1 MKSDVS
7 HTIFILERIYMNTK
21 EVKSVLILL
30 LTAAIWG
37 FAFVAQR
44 VGMQHVGAFTFNGVR
59 FALGSLSL
67 LPVIYF
73 FGRKSK
79 AENIDKPKFDNFE
92 EANIKTTIK
101 SGILAGSVLFI
112 AASLQQVGLIY
123 TTAGKAGFITS
134 LYIVLVPILGIFLKQ
149 KTHFITWIGALTS
162 VIGLYLLSINESLS
176 IEFGDLLEII
186 GAFFWAAHIQL
197 IDRFVKNVDAIK
209 LSCVQF
215 AACSVLS
222 FIVALIF
229 EDISLVGLIDAL
241 VPILYGGIMSA
252 GVAYTLQ
259 AIGQKYAKPSHAAI
273 ALSMESVFAAIGG
286 ALILKERL
294 PAKGYVGCVLMLLG
308 MLIAQSE
315 NFKKNK
321 VES

>member
-1 MKSDVS
+1 MK
-7 HTIFILERIYMNTK
+7 NK

-59 FALGSLSL
+59 FALGSISL

-73 FGRKSK
+73 FSKKST
-79 AENIDKPKFDNFE
+79 ENIENTE
-92 EANIKTTIK
+92 EADLKTTVK
-101 SGILAGSVLFI
+101 SGILLGSVLFI

-123 TTAGKAGFITS
+123 TTAAKAGFITS

-149 KTHFITWIGALTS
+149 KTNAATWLGALTA
-162 VIGLYLLSINESLS
+162 VIGLYFLSINEGFT
-176 IEFGDLLEII
+176 IEFGDFLEII

-197 IDRFVKNVDAIK
+197 IDKFVKNINVIK
-209 LSCVQF
+209 LSSVQF
-215 AACSVLS
+215 ATCSVLS
-222 FIVALIF
+222 LIVAFIT
-229 EDISLVGLIDAL
+229 EDVNLSGLTSAI
-241 VPILYGGIMSA
+241 VPLLYGGVMSA

-259 AIGQKYAKPSHAAI
+259 AVGQKYAKPSHAAI

-286 ALILKERL
+286 LLMLNELL
-294 PAKGYVGCVLMLLG
+294 PVRGYLGCALMLLG

-315 NFKKNK
+315 NFKKDK
-321 VES
+321 SLV

>member
-1 MKSDVS
+1 MK
-7 HTIFILERIYMNTK
+7 TR

-73 FGRKSK
+73 FNRKSNNK
-79 AENIDKPKFDNFE
+79 NANHNESEFK
-92 EANIKTTIK
+92 EADLKTTVK
-101 SGILAGSVLFI
+101 SGLLAGSVLFI

-149 KTHFITWIGALTS
+149 KTHFTTWIGALTA
-162 VIGLYLLSINESLS
+162 VIGLYLLSINESLQ
-176 IEFGDLLEII
+176 IEFGDFLEII

-209 LSCVQF
+209 LSSIQF
-215 AACSVLS
+215 ATCSVLS
-222 FIVALIF
+222 FIVAIIF
-229 EDISLVGLIDAL
+229 EDISLSGLSNAL
-241 VPILYGGIMSA
+241 IPILYGGIMSA

-259 AIGQKYAKPSHAAI
+259 AIGQKSAKPSHAAI

-286 ALILKERL
+286 ALLLKEIL
-294 PAKGYVGCVLMLLG
+294 PTKGYLGCGLMLLG
-308 MLIAQSE
+308 MLIAQAE

-321 VES
+321 IV

>member
-1 MKSDVS
+1 MKS
-7 HTIFILERIYMNTK
+7 K
-21 EVKSVLILL
+21 EGKSVLILL

-73 FGRKSK
+73 FNKQSK
-79 AENIDKPKFDNFE
+79 TKNETNTNENEVNVIKEVKEKNEFK
-92 EANIKTTIK
+92 EANLKTTVK
-101 SGILAGSVLFI
+101 SGMLAGSVLFI

-149 KTHFITWIGALTS
+149 KTHYTTWIGALTA
-162 VIGLYLLSINESLS
+162 VVGLYLLSINESLT
-176 IEFGDLLEII
+176 IEFGDFLEII

-197 IDRFVKNVDAIK
+197 IDRFVKNVDALK
-209 LSCVQF
+209 LSSIQF
-215 AACSVLS
+215 ATCAVLS
-222 FIVALIF
+222 LIVAFIF
-229 EDISLVGLIDAL
+229 EDVNFSGLSSAL

-259 AIGQKYAKPSHAAI
+259 AIGQKFAKPSHAAI
-273 ALSMESVFAAIGG
+273 ALSMEAVFAAIGG
-286 ALILKERL
+286 AWLLHERL
-294 PAKGYVGCVLMLLG
+294 PARGYVGSGLMLLG

-315 NFKKNK
+315 NLKKSGDISKNS
-321 VES
+321 V

>member
-1 MKSDVS
+1 MK
-7 HTIFILERIYMNTK
+7 TR
-21 EVKSVLILL
+21 EVKSVFILL

-44 VGMQHVGAFTFNGVR
+44 LGMQHVGAFTFNGVR

-73 FGRKSK
+73 FSRKSK
-79 AENIDKPKFDNFE
+79 IENSDNSAAEYQ
-92 EANIKTTIK
+92 EADLKTTIK
-101 SGILAGSVLFI
+101 SGLLAGSVLFI

-149 KTHFITWIGALTS
+149 KTHFTTWIGALTA
-162 VIGLYLLSINESLS
+162 VVGLYLLSINESLT
-176 IEFGDLLEII
+176 IEFGDFLEII

-197 IDRFVKNVDAIK
+197 IDRFVKHVDALK
-209 LSCVQF
+209 LSSIQF

-222 FIVALIF
+222 LIVALLF
-229 EDISLVGLIDAL
+229 EDISISGLSSAL

-259 AIGQKYAKPSHAAI
+259 AVGQKYAKPSHAAI

-286 ALILKERL
+286 ALLLAERL
-294 PAKGYVGCVLMLLG
+294 PARGYAGCALMLLG
-308 MLIAQSE
+308 MLIAQAE
-315 NFKKNK
+315 NIKK
-321 VES
+321 

>member
-1 MKSDVS
+1 MK
-7 HTIFILERIYMNTK
+7 TK
-21 EVKSVLILL
+21 EVKSVFILL

-59 FALGSLSL
+59 FALGSISL

-73 FGRKSK
+73 FNRKNK
-79 AENIDKPKFDNFE
+79 EQQKE
-92 EANIKTTIK
+92 EADLKTTVK
-101 SGILAGSVLFI
+101 SGLIAGSVLFI
-112 AASLQQVGLIY
+112 AASLQQIGLIY

-134 LYIVLVPILGIFLKQ
+134 LYIVLVPIIGILFKQ
-149 KTHFITWIGALTS
+149 KTHMKTWIGALTAA
-162 VIGLYLLSINESLS
+162 IGLYFLSINESFT
-176 IEFGDLLEII
+176 IEFGDFLEII
-186 GAFFWAAHIQL
+186 GAVFWACHILL

-209 LSCVQF
+209 LSSIQF
-215 AACSVLS
+215 ATCAVLS
-222 FIVALIF
+222 MITAFIT
-229 EDISLVGLIDAL
+229 EDVNAAGISSAL

-259 AIGQKYAKPSHAAI
+259 AVGQKYAKPSHAAI

-286 ALILKERL
+286 IVLLAERMS
-294 PAKGYVGCVLMLLG
+294 PRGYLGCALMLLG

-315 NFKKNK
+315 NFGKENPG
-321 VES
+321 EAS

>member
-1 MKSDVS
+1 MK
-7 HTIFILERIYMNTK
+7 TR

-73 FGRKSK
+73 FSKKSTK
-79 AENIDKPKFDNFE
+79 EKEESNNDTFE
-92 EANIKTTIK
+92 EADLKTTIK
-101 SGILAGSVLFI
+101 SGLLAGVVLFI

-149 KTHFITWIGALTS
+149 KTHKSTWIGALTA
-162 VIGLYLLSINESLS
+162 VIGLYLLSINESLT
-176 IEFGDLLEII
+176 IEFGDFLEII

-209 LSCVQF
+209 LSSIQF
-215 AACSVLS
+215 AACSILS
-222 FIVALIF
+222 FIIALIF
-229 EDISLVGLIDAL
+229 EDISMSGLSSAL

-259 AIGQKYAKPSHAAI
+259 AVGQKYAKPSHAAI

-286 ALILKERL
+286 AMLLSERL
-294 PAKGYVGCVLMLLG
+294 PAKGYLGCGLMLLG

-315 NFKKNK
+315 NFKK
-321 VES
+321 

>member
-1 MKSDVS
+1 
-7 HTIFILERIYMNTK
+7 MNTK

-59 FALGSLSL
+59 FALGSVSL

-79 AENIDKPKFDNFE
+79 SENNKPD
-92 EANIKTTIK
+92 IKTSEDADLKTTVK
-101 SGILAGSVLFI
+101 SGMLAGSVLFI

-149 KTHFITWIGALTS
+149 KTNMKTWIGALTS
-162 VIGLYLLSINESLS
+162 VAGLYLLSINENLS
-176 IEFGDLLEII
+176 IEFGDLLEVI
-186 GAFFWAAHIQL
+186 GAFFWAIHIQL
-197 IDRFVKNVDAIK
+197 IDRFVKNVNPIK
-209 LSCVQF
+209 FSCVQF
-215 AACSVLS
+215 ATCSILSIIIAC
-222 FIVALIF
+222 IF
-229 EDISLVGLIDAL
+229 EDISIVGLKNAL
-241 VPILYGGIMSA
+241 VPILYGGIMST

-259 AIGQKYAKPSHAAI
+259 AIGQKYAKPANASI

-286 ALILKERL
+286 ALLLDETL
-294 PAKGYVGCVLMLLG
+294 PVRGYIGCGLMLLG

-315 NFKKNK
+315 NFKRNE
-321 VES
+321 VQNLN

>member
-1 MKSDVS
+1 
-7 HTIFILERIYMNTK
+7 MNTK
-21 EVKSVLILL
+21 DVKSVLILL

-73 FGRKSK
+73 FGRKAK
-79 AENIDKPKFDNFE
+79 AENTGIQEVINYEKTDL
-92 EANIKTTIK
+92 KTTIS

-149 KTHFITWIGALTS
+149 KTHFTTWIGALTS
-162 VIGLYLLSINESLS
+162 VVGLYLLSINESLS

-186 GAFFWAAHIQL
+186 GAFFWAVHIQL

-215 AACSVLS
+215 ATCSVLS
-222 FIVALIF
+222 LIVALIF
-229 EDISLVGLIDAL
+229 EDVSIVGLSDAL
-241 VPILYGGIMSA
+241 IPILYGGIMSA

-286 ALILKERL
+286 ALLLDERL
-294 PAKGYVGCVLMLLG
+294 PVKGYAGCGLMLLG
-308 MLIAQSE
+308 MLVAQSE

-321 VES
+321 AQNID

>member
-1 MKSDVS
+1 MK
-7 HTIFILERIYMNTK
+7 NK
-21 EVKSVLILL
+21 EVKAVLILL

-59 FALGSLSL
+59 FALGSVSL

-73 FGRKSK
+73 FGRKTT
-79 AENIDKPKFDNFE
+79 ENTEQVE
-92 EANIKTTIK
+92 EATLKSTVK
-101 SGILAGSVLFI
+101 SGVMAGSVLFI

-149 KTHFITWIGALTS
+149 KTHATTWLGALTA
-162 VIGLYLLSINESLS
+162 VIGLYFLSINESLT

-186 GAFFWAAHIQL
+186 GAFFWAGHIQL

-209 LSCVQF
+209 LSSIQF
-215 AACSVLS
+215 ATCSVLS
-222 FIVALIF
+222 MIVAFIF
-229 EDISLVGLIDAL
+229 ENVSLVGLSNAI

-259 AIGQKYAKPSHAAI
+259 AVGQKHAKPSHAAI

-286 ALILKERL
+286 LLLLNEIL
-294 PAKGYVGCVLMLLG
+294 PARGYLGCALMLLG

-315 NFKKNK
+315 NFKKDK
-321 VES
+321 SLA